1 MICFSVRVQ
10 IQKYFLGLKSNMPS
24 MSPIDKKWP
33 ARPYGFL
40 DGVHTELRKIFHHWR
55 VGHKHNRPHSAIFKN
70 RALSWHF
77 FTYYNNCIYIRI

>member
-1 MICFSVRVQ
+1 MIFLSVCVQ
-10 IQKYFLGLKSNMPS
+10 IQKYFLSLKSSMPS
-24 MSPIDKKWP
+24 MSPIDRKWP

-55 VGHKHNRPHSAIFKN
+55 VGHKNRPHSATLKN
-70 RALSWHF
+70 HVLCLHF